1 MKRYGIRGQL
11 PPGDPM
17 RAAHLLG
24 ENWEWTRWYDSAAAR
39 DEAYAGLARQF
50 TYYRTGDR
58 PSVVLTKIEQDF

>member
-1 MKRYGIRGQL
+1 
-11 PPGDPM
+11 M

-58 PSVVLTKIEQDF
+58 PSVVLAKIEQDF